1 MHVFYEYDIHN
12 KKMKKIKKINVYV
25 YEYLYVYEKSKI
37 EQLKN
42 WKRDIQNQ
50 LEISRKVVIC
60 LNGSIVILLW

>member
-1 MHVFYEYDIHN
+1 MNIIYTI